1 MTRATNA
8 LSVIH
13 VAGTKGKGS
22 TCAFVEHI
30 ARECGVRTGLYTSPH
45 LVDVRE
51 RFRIDGVPVSKTV
64 FVKNFWWLKRNIDA
78 KCRDLGGV
86 PAYFRFLTLLGFR
99 IFAEEKVEC
108 CILEVGL
115 GGRLDATNL
124 VRAPVVCGITSLG
137 MDHVEV
143 LGDTLAKIAREKAG
157 IFKPRVPAITSPQP
171 EEAMAELKA
180 RAAEIEA
187 SALTIAPPLRA
198 YEGDA
203 PPDDGGGGGG
213 ETSEKRR
220 LSKNIRLG
228 LAGAHQ
234 ELNAALA
241 VRLVREWAHRARPQ
255 PAWARACE
263 ADLAA
268 GRLPAAF
275 RRGLAKT
282 EWWGRAQVVP
292 DPTEGAENLSWYL
305 DGAHTEESMR
315 QCAEWFCDA
324 TGAADEPS
332 ADGERDDAPEAAREG
347 KESPGRTRDEPSS
360 EAGEYRG
367 DDPPSSE
374 AGDRGDDPPSS
385 EAGDRG
391 DDPPSS
397 EAGDRAGPSAATPVR
412 LLLFNCMEE
421 RDPETLLAPL
431 AQVLAD
437 RGASLTS
444 PALFAPAESSSAGL
458 VPVAGPAESTAWQQT
473 VAKAWDALSERT
485 SKRARKEDVAAA
497 AGDLKGPSSSP
508 EKPTSEKP
516 ATDPGT
522 GRAWDAPRASAV
534 APCLSQAVERI
545 RKTAAEQ
552 ARLKTGRRVHVLVA
566 GSLYLVG
573 DMLRILGRAG

>member
-143 LGDTLAKIAREKAG
+143 LGDTLAKIAREKER

-171 EEAMAELKA
+171 EEAMAALKA

-203 PPDDGGGGGG
+203 PPDDAAAAAAG
-213 ETSEKRR
+213 EQRKTPLETFASASRR
-220 LSKNIRLG
+220 
-228 LAGAHQ
+228 APGAQ
-234 ELNAALA
+234 RGA
-241 VRLVREWAHRARPQ
+241 RGSPRARVGAPRAPQ

-332 ADGERDDAPEAAREG
+332 SADGERDDAPEAAREG

-367 DDPPSSE
+367 DDPPSAV

-385 EAGDRG
+385 EAGIARV
-391 DDPPSS
+391 PP
-397 EAGDRAGPSAATPVR
+397 RRPRFR

-421 RDPETLLAPL
+421 RDPETPPRAARSGPRGPRRVAYEPRALRPRGEFERGPRPCRGPGRVHRVA
-431 AQVLAD
+431 AD
-437 RGASLTS
+437 RREGVGRPL
-444 PALFAPAESSSAGL
+444 
-458 VPVAGPAESTAWQQT
+458 
-473 VAKAWDALSERT
+473 
-485 SKRARKEDVAAA
+485 RADEQ
-497 AGDLKGPSSSP
+497 
-508 EKPTSEKP
+508 TSEE
-516 ATDPGT
+516 G
-522 GRAWDAPRASAV
+522 
-534 APCLSQAVERI
+534 
-545 RKTAAEQ
+545 
-552 ARLKTGRRVHVLVA
+552 GRR
-566 GSLYLVG
+566 
-573 DMLRILGRAG
+573 RRRR

>member
-1 MTRATNA
+1 
-8 LSVIH
+8 
-13 VAGTKGKGS
+13 
-22 TCAFVEHI
+22 
-30 ARECGVRTGLYTSPH
+30 
-45 LVDVRE
+45 VDVRE

-78 KCRDLGGV
+78 KCRDLGSV

-171 EEAMAELKA
+171 EEAMAALKA

-203 PPDDGGGGGG
+203 PPDDDGGG

-220 LSKNIRLG
+220 LSPSKNIRLG

-332 ADGERDDAPEAAREG
+332 VVGERDDAPGAAREG
-347 KESPGRTRDEPSS
+347 KDSPGRTKDAPGTTGRPGA
-360 EAGEYRG
+360 EAGDRG
-367 DDPPSSE
+367 DEPSSE

-385 EAGDRG
+385 SAVARVPHPAPSP
-391 DDPPSS
+391 DP
-397 EAGDRAGPSAATPVR
+397 DAATPVR

-485 SKRARKEDVAAA
+485 SKRARKDVAAA
-497 AGDLKGPSSSP
+497 GEFKGPSSSP
-508 EKPTSEKP
+508 GATSP